1 MNYTKDDFIN
11 DEKTFGLR
19 LARLRECKNISAREM
34 SLALGQNKNY
44 INAIEAGRNYP
55 SMTAFLYICDY
66 IGISPKDFFDPDYQN
81 PVPPKNLENILR
93 QLTPSQA
100 NMYTRLHLILFPKIN
115 Y

>member
-44 INAIEAGRNYP
+44 INAI
-55 SMTAFLYICDY
+55 
-66 IGISPKDFFDPDYQN
+66 
-81 PVPPKNLENILR
+81 
-93 QLTPSQA
+93 
-100 NMYTRLHLILFPKIN
+100 
-115 Y
+115 

>member
-1 MNYTKDDFIN
+1 MCIRDS
-11 DEKTFGLR
+11 
-19 LARLRECKNISAREM
+19 ISAREM

-100 NMYTRLHLILFPKIN
+100 KHVYQIALDIVSKD
-115 Y
+115 

>member
-19 LARLRECKNISAREM
+19 LARHRECKNISAREM

-100 NMYTRLHLILFPKIN
+100 KHVYQIALDIVSKD
-115 Y
+115 